1 MDETPCQKRDVENIR
16 PVGFLIERQKI
27 EQRRCHSRFLHYHV
41 RRTVPTEPLPRANA
55 ISACGPFGDGQHAK
69 EPRSAECETS
79 RYCLLCLP
87 SPDLFKGIA
96 VPILSCVAQESRGA
110 PAEASNRVRKPV
122 DSLWA
127 SRTGECPCRATR
139 SRISRDHA
147 GCCHGRRPRPAEL
160 LLDAPSRVRSSVKST
175 SATREQVL
183 LVQL

>member
-1 MDETPCQKRDVENIR
+1 MPETGCRKYSPGRIPYRTSKDRTAA
-16 PVGFLIERQKI
+16 
-27 EQRRCHSRFLHYHV
+27 CHSRVMHNQV
-41 RRTVPTEPLPRANA
+41 TRTETTEPLPRANA
-55 ISACGPFGDGQHAK
+55 TSACGPFGDGQHAR

-127 SRTGECPCRATR
+127 SRTGNVLVGQLVQEFHETTQAVAMGG
-139 SRISRDHA
+139 DHGQCA
-147 GCCHGRRPRPAEL
+147 LQSNRRRPPVNRFSL
-160 LLDAPSRVRSSVKST
+160 FSFDRVGVARVF
-175 SATREQVL
+175 A
-183 LVQL
+183 